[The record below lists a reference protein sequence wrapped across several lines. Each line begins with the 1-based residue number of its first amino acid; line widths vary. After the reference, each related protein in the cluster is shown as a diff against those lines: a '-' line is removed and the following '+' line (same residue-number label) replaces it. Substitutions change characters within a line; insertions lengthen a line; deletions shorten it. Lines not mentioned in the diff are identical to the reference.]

1 MMIIKMMKKDF
12 EKIAAELSSIVNE
25 KEVKE
30 MESDGGIDLE
40 ELEEI
45 FSRSGLKLRTQV
57 VERFNELDANKN
69 GKLEQS
75 EVKSDG
81 EGEDYMLSFFLGFI
95 RAIAFW

>member
-1 MMIIKMMKKDF
+1 
-12 EKIAAELSSIVNE
+12 
-25 KEVKE
+25 

-40 ELEEI
+40 ELKKI
-45 FSRSGLKLRTQV
+45 FSRGDLKLRTQV

-75 EVKSDG
+75 EVISDG
-81 EGEDYMLSFFLGFI
+81 EGEDYMLSGFLGFI

>member
-1 MMIIKMMKKDF
+1 
-12 EKIAAELSSIVNE
+12 
-25 KEVKE
+25 

-40 ELEEI
+40 ELKKI
-45 FSRSGLKLRTQV
+45 FSRGGLKLQTQV

-81 EGEDYMLSFFLGFI
+81 EGEDYMLSGFLGFI

>member
-1 MMIIKMMKKDF
+1 
-12 EKIAAELSSIVNE
+12 
-25 KEVKE
+25 

-40 ELEEI
+40 ELKKI
-45 FSRSGLKLRTQV
+45 FSRGDLKLRTQV

-81 EGEDYMLSFFLGFI
+81 EGEDYMLSGFLGFI

>member
-1 MMIIKMMKKDF
+1 
-12 EKIAAELSSIVNE
+12 
-25 KEVKE
+25 

-40 ELEEI
+40 ELKKI
-45 FSRSGLKLRTQV
+45 FSRGDLKLRTQV

-75 EVKSDG
+75 EVISDG

>member
-1 MMIIKMMKKDF
+1 
-12 EKIAAELSSIVNE
+12 
-25 KEVKE
+25 

-40 ELEEI
+40 ELKKI
-45 FSRSGLKLRTQV
+45 FSRGDLKLRTQV